1 MTVMDLQIDDDGV
14 GGGVGAWLARDGPHS
29 SPKT

>member
-1 MTVMDLQIDDDGV
+1 MTVMDLQIDDDG
-14 GGGVGAWLARDGPHS
+14 GGVGAWLARDGLRS

>member
-1 MTVMDLQIDDDGV
+1 MTVMDLQIDV
-14 GGGVGAWLARDGPHS
+14 AAWLARDGLRS